1 VDLNGFRGSSV
12 VGAVRRFFA
21 SDKRRRSVFKFVK
34 YICQLFISRY
44 DWNLDR
50 RRRPSD
56 PE

>member
-1 VDLNGFRGSSV
+1 VDLNGFRGSSL